1 MKKKSSLATRNSSL
15 ATRHSFSGGAMRK
28 KIITR
33 HSPLVTRNSSL
44 ATHFMAVPW
53 KINYHSSLA
62 TRHSPFVTHLFVT
75 GGYQFLSWV
84 EKRHFRWRHFGLDIL
99 RARQIFRD
107 IFVERQN
114 LRGQEKRDIFV
125 ANRMYCVYESIQGIQ
140 VESRL
145 PVVVGGITLWQDCWW
160 SDDIFCQYIDGLS
173 IAL

>member
-1 MKKKSSLATRNSSL
+1 MTLYSIHLSSPLVTHFLAVPWEKNHHSSL
-15 ATRHSFSGGAMRK
+15 ATRHSQLVTRNSSLIFWCCHEK

-114 LRGQEKRDIFV
+114 LRGHEKRDIFV
-125 ANRMYCVYESIQGIQ
+125 ANHTECM
-140 VESRL
+140 
-145 PVVVGGITLWQDCWW
+145 TN
-160 SDDIFCQYIDGLS
+160 
-173 IAL
+173 